1 MERLVAITALFLSG
15 FAGLAYEVC
24 WIRQASLVF
33 GSSTF
38 AMSTVLA
45 AFFLGLAGGSY
56 LFGRVAERSAHPLR
70 LYALLEIGLGLLA
83 IASPLAF
90 DLADSL
96 YGQVY
101 RAFDERS
108 ILLFGSRLALV
119 SLIVLPPTFLMGGTL
134 PLFCR
139 QYVRKASHVARPVGF
154 LYGVNTLGAMVGC
167 ACTGLI
173 LLPEIGVQAS
183 VRLGA
188 LLSLIAGVSV
198 WALSRTVAEPAPAP
212 APRRQQPA
220 PRAPFVVAL
229 LFFLA
234 GFVALGSQVLW
245 TRYLALFVRNTV
257 FAYTITLTV
266 VLAGIVVGSWMAAR
280 IFDGR
285 LPRALCFGALQVGSG
300 LALIGLMML
309 SARFAGAF
317 QDNPTVLL
325 LLLLPPAVLSGAS
338 LPLAVRMVVED
349 ASLAARGTGE
359 MFAVNTLGGITGSLT
374 LGFAG
379 LPLAGLHASLLG
391 ISGLSLA
398 SGFAAWWWLDRFRP
412 LRGRAIA
419 TAGALLAWIAIPFAA
434 GVDLPATLLVDAG
447 EELVDYRE
455 GLTANVAVIRAD
467 RNLLLEI
474 DRQWQGT
481 DQQNQ
486 QRMAAH
492 IPMHLHPSPRRVL
505 VVGVGA
511 GQTPGRFLFYDVD
524 HVDCVDIEPAIFDL
538 VRDHYDASWMED
550 ARVSLIQEDGR
561 NFIAHADREYDLISL
576 ELGQTFRPGVAS
588 FYSSDF
594 YHRVRHRLRPGGLA
608 SQFVPLQF
616 LGVDEFR
623 SVVRSF
629 LDVFP
634 QTLLWYN
641 TTELLLIG
649 VKADRWE
656 LARERFQQLRA
667 RDRIAE
673 DLAYSY
679 WGGPRYRLNRPL
691 VFLGGFLMGP
701 RGLAALAGGA
711 KPYRDDHPKLEYAVA
726 RPTDDKENELANLA
740 LLRQHLEPVGPL
752 LSFPLSQEEDESV
765 REIRD
770 RNLGDIRASALLRAI
785 NEREL
790 PTGKG
795 AEQLRVALEANPDRA
810 ETHWRLGNALLR
822 MGRPVEAEKHFRA
835 ALEAKPDSSIAQL
848 GLALALHR
856 SGRVPASLPHYRAA
870 LEFRPGD
877 VQILNHLGGA
887 LAQLGDLRAAARRF
901 EEVLRIQPDDPQ
913 AKKQLARV
921 RARQAGRQR

>member
-1 MERLVAITALFLSG
+1 MERPIAVTALFLSG
-15 FAGLAYEVC
+15 FAGLVYEVC

-33 GSSTF
+33 GSNTF

-83 IASPLAF
+83 MASPHAF

-96 YGQVY
+96 YGHVY

-108 ILLFGSRLALV
+108 VLLLGSRFALV

-139 QYVRKASHVARPVGF
+139 QYVRKDSQVARPVGF
-154 LYGVNTLGAMVGC
+154 LYGVNTFGAMLGC

-188 LLSLIAGVSV
+188 SLSLIAGVSV
-198 WALSRTVAEPAPAP
+198 WALSRTVAELAPAP
-212 APRRQQPA
+212 APRRQQSA
-220 PRAPFVVAL
+220 PRTSFVVAL
-229 LFFLA
+229 LFFLS

-266 VLAGIVVGSWMAAR
+266 VLAGIVLGSWLAAR
-280 IFDGR
+280 IFDGK
-285 LPRALCFGALQVGSG
+285 LPRAFCFGALQVGSG

-309 SARFAGAF
+309 SARFSGAF
-317 QDNPTVLL
+317 RGNHAALF
-325 LLLLPPAVLSGAS
+325 LLLLPPAILSGAS

-349 ASLAARGTGE
+349 ASLAARGTGG
-359 MFAVNTLGGITGSLT
+359 MFAVNTLGGIAGSLT

-379 LPLAGLHASLLG
+379 LPLVGLQASLLG
-391 ISGLSLA
+391 ISGLSLL
-398 SGFAAWWWLDRFRP
+398 SGFAAWWSLDRFRP
-412 LRGRAIA
+412 FRVRAIA
-419 TAGALLAWIAIPFAA
+419 TAGALLAWLAIPLAA
-434 GVDLPATLLVDAG
+434 GVVLPATLLVDAG

-455 GLTANVAVIRAD
+455 GLTANVAVIRQD
-467 RNLLLEI
+467 RSLLLEI
-474 DRQWQGT
+474 DRRWQGT

-524 HVDCVDIEPAIFDL
+524 RVDCVDIEPAIFDL
-538 VRDHYDASWMED
+538 VRDHYDADWMED

-561 NFIAHADREYDLISL
+561 NFIAHTDRDYDLISL
-576 ELGQTFRPGVAS
+576 ELGQTFRPGIAS

-594 YHRVRHRLRPGGLA
+594 YRRVRNRLLPGGLA
-608 SQFVPLQF
+608 SQFVPLRF

-623 SVVRSF
+623 GVVRSF

-634 QTLLWYN
+634 QALLWYN

-656 LARERFQQLRA
+656 LDREHFQQLHERKQI
-667 RDRIAE
+667 RE
-673 DLAYSY
+673 DLAYSH
-679 WGGPRYRLNRPL
+679 WGGPRYWLNRPS
-691 VFLGGFLMGP
+691 VFLAGFLMGP
-701 RGLAALAGGA
+701 RGLTALAGEA

-726 RPTDDKENELANLA
+726 RPIDDAANELANLA
-740 LLRQHLEPVGPL
+740 LLRQHLEPPGPL
-752 LSFPLSQEEDESV
+752 LSSPLSPEEAETV
-765 REIRD
+765 REIRE
-770 RNLGDIRASALLRAI
+770 RNLGDIRANVLLREI
-785 NEREL
+785 DERKAPAGEI
-790 PTGKG
+790 
-795 AEQLRVALEANPDRA
+795 AERLRVALDANPDRA
-810 ETHWRLGNALLR
+810 ETQWRLGNALLR
-822 MGRPVEAEKHFRA
+822 MNRPREAERHYRA
-835 ALEAKPDSSIAQL
+835 AVELKPDS
-848 GLALALHR
+848 GLAHLGIAFALHR
-856 SGRVPASLPHYRAA
+856 RGDVLAALPHYRTA
-870 LEFRPGD
+870 LELRPGD
-877 VQILNHLGGA
+877 VKILNPLGAA
-887 LAQLGDLRAAARRF
+887 LAQQGDLRAAARRF
-901 EEVLRIQPDDPQ
+901 EEALRIQPDNPQ

-921 RARQAGRQR
+921 RARQASR